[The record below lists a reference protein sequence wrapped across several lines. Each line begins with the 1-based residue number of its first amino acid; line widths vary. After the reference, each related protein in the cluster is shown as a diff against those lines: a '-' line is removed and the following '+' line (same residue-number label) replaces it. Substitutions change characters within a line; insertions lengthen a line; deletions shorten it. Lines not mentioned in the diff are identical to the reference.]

1 MRWAIIGL
9 VLGLSACEYERAGTQ
24 VLPQAFLGSEVKL
37 LAVDLVEITVTVAR
51 PRPGAMLAYSD
62 CVAAGYALIRG
73 LKYARR
79 VAGFPLA
86 TQRGKADVVRER
98 WTYLV
103 TDLTPAVPAQTASR
117 IAGDCRSANI
127 PTI

>member
-1 MRWAIIGL
+1 MRWAIIWL
-9 VLGLSACEYERAGTQ
+9 ALGLTACEYQRQGTQ
-24 VLPQAFLGSEVKL
+24 VLPQAFMGSEVKL
-37 LAVDLVEITVTVAR
+37 LAVDLAQITVSVAR
-51 PRPGAMLAYSD
+51 PRPGAMAAYSD

-86 TQRGKADVVRER
+86 TQRGMADVVRER

-103 TDLTPAVPAQTASR
+103 TDLTPAVPAPTAEE
-117 IAGDCRSANI
+117 IAGNCRSANI

>member
-1 MRWAIIGL
+1 MRGLIIAAALLLWG
-9 VLGLSACEYERAGTQ
+9 CEYEREGTQ
-24 VLPQAFLGSEVKL
+24 VLPQAFLGSQTKL

-51 PRPGAMLAYSD
+51 PRPGALMAYSD
-62 CVAAGYALIRG
+62 CVGAGYALIRG

-86 TQRGKADVVRER
+86 TQRGMADVVRER

-103 TDLTPAVPAQTASR
+103 TDIEPSVPALTASQ

>member
-1 MRWAIIGL
+1 MRIGIIWL
-9 VLGLSACEYERAGTQ
+9 VAALGACEYERAGTQ

-37 LAVDLVEITVTVAR
+37 LAEDLVEITVSVAR
-51 PRPGAMLAYSD
+51 PREGALVAYSD
-62 CVAAGYALIRG
+62 CVGAGYALIRG

-79 VAGFPLA
+79 VAGFPLV
-86 TQRGKADVVRER
+86 TQRGMADVVRER

-103 TDLTPAVPAQTASR
+103 TDLEPAVRALTAEE
-117 IAGDCRSANI
+117 IAGNCRSANI